1 MNNTEFVEDGK
12 IFYRTDDI
20 CPDCGEY
27 LLRTWGADKW
37 EYTCNRTGCDFG
49 Y

>member
-12 IFYRTDDI
+12 IFYLTDDI

-27 LLRTWGADKW
+27 VADSWKFCPYCSYDLTLCS
-37 EYTCNRTGCDFG
+37 EKK
-49 Y
+49 